1 MSEAVNDSPIFVT
14 EKAVDRDGLAVWSDG
29 RSAEERKA
37 YCKPP
42 WPSLRPTAHGNDAIV
57 IMNAN
62 SGYRIFSFTVVV
74 VQMLLV
80 FLLAAVP
87 NETTAK
93 LMTGWMIF
101 AILKQQFCDN
111 DEQQYDRRCR
121 EWNRRYFEA
130 LRGGH
135 HGTFLQIGGEDVN
148 FSSSGGS
155 AHLLNNAPLPHDAF
169 PTGIEGKLVPAK
181 PSTGAGKKPLR
192 NAAELE
198 GNWALMDRGVV
209 SFSQKVRKAMEAGAV
224 GVVLAN
230 DDTKMPDAMIDL
242 ASQGSDTGDDL
253 TIPLMAVSFN
263 EGRRLKKLYIQKGRE
278 DPEHHGVALKLIV
291 DDKKHQKG
299 KHKAGEDG
307 SLLDRLRGKK
317 LHKSDSAD
325 IELTMMDLGL
335 PEDAD
340 ERRAQLRSNF
350 DNIDSDGSGFID
362 PEELKRALTRTT
374 TKAGAVDEATI
385 QGWLADTDTNDDGAR
400 PPFALFHSS
409 PGLTTNVLFRAR
421 GVQARSVSTNLWRCT
436 RRCTRK

>member
-57 IMNAN
+57 IMNAS

-121 EWNRRYFEA
+121 EWNRRYVEA

-148 FSSSGGS
+148 F
-155 AHLLNNAPLPHDAF
+155 
-169 PTGIEGKLVPAK
+169 
-181 PSTGAGKKPLR
+181 
-192 NAAELE
+192 
-198 GNWALMDRGVV
+198 
-209 SFSQKVRKAMEAGAV
+209 
-224 GVVLAN
+224 
-230 DDTKMPDAMIDL
+230 
-242 ASQGSDTGDDL
+242 
-253 TIPLMAVSFN
+253 
-263 EGRRLKKLYIQKGRE
+263 
-278 DPEHHGVALKLIV
+278 
-291 DDKKHQKG
+291 
-299 KHKAGEDG
+299 
-307 SLLDRLRGKK
+307 
-317 LHKSDSAD
+317 
-325 IELTMMDLGL
+325 
-335 PEDAD
+335 
-340 ERRAQLRSNF
+340 
-350 DNIDSDGSGFID
+350 
-362 PEELKRALTRTT
+362 
-374 TKAGAVDEATI
+374 
-385 QGWLADTDTNDDGAR
+385 
-400 PPFALFHSS
+400 
-409 PGLTTNVLFRAR
+409 
-421 GVQARSVSTNLWRCT
+421 
-436 RRCTRK
+436 